1 MDLSGD
7 GRAQN
12 LYLAAAVFDYY
23 KPRDAV
29 NVKRRGYAAL
39 RNTYHSVGWS
49 GRIVQDK
56 KTNSSFRNSE
66 RYKKYRIIQTCHV
79 MKRALQ

>member
-56 KTNSSFRNSE
+56 IKQTLLSE
-66 RYKKYRIIQTCHV
+66 IVSAIKSTELYKHV
-79 MKRALQ
+79 ML